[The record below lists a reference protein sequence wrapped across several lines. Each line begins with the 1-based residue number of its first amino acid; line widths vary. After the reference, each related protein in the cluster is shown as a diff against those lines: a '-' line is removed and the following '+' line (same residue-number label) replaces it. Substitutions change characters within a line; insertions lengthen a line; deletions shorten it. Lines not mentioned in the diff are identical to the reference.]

1 MVNSKK
7 HYFLDAFMNSDYI
20 KNNKNFIKYFL
31 NNDVKFNA
39 FLANS
44 HSVSFKFNKN
54 KRLDLLFKEQ
64 LASDLLITAF
74 LKLGC
79 LISKPTFS
87 IVSNYE
93 PISYSKAIKDK
104 IMENYSEEAIMDIEN
119 SHKFIQRNKQKIII
133 RVLFYV
139 RDVNRCYNNKYSRKL
154 EEQTIVCTSENET
167 SHTRNSQ
174 NQLQTI
180 ANKVSRQFNFLEI
193 YKMNLTYLVKELST
207 LLDANVKLELVQL
220 KRPFHNSEILS
231 KYLNLSSFSYKFVQ
245 LINKLLKK
253 IRFSHHRNYRNM
265 KNSETKLNLEQKSII
280 SGVKLR
286 LGGRTHRQKIIPR
299 KTVQQIQRGSLANDK
314 VSLLETS
321 LSRGK
326 TRRGAYSFSVRLGHI
341 ILQ

>member
-79 LISKPTFS
+79 LVSKPTFS

-104 IMENYSEEAIMDIEN
+104 VMVIYSEESIMDIEN
-119 SHKFIQRNKQKIII
+119 SQNFIQRNKQKMIV
-133 RVLFYV
+133 RVFFYI
-139 RDVNRCYNNKYSRKL
+139 RDVNRCYNNKYSRNL
-154 EEQTIVCTSENET
+154 EEQTILS
-167 SHTRNSQ
+167 SSK
-174 NQLQTI
+174 I
-180 ANKVSRQFNFLEI
+180 NKRRITQYNKLSRQFNFLEI

-220 KRPFHNSEILS
+220 KRSFHSSEILS

>member
-1 MVNSKK
+1 MINSKN
-7 HYFLDAFMNSDYI
+7 HYSLDGFMNSDYI

-44 HSVSFKFNKN
+44 HSVSFKFNKK

-79 LISKPTFS
+79 LISKPTFN

-93 PISYSKAIKDK
+93 PISYKKAIKDK
-104 IMENYSEEAIMDIEN
+104 IMEIYSEEAIMDIEN
-119 SHKFIQRNKQKIII
+119 SQKFIQRNKQKIII
-133 RVLFYV
+133 RVLFYI
-139 RDVNRCYNNKYSRKL
+139 RDMNRCYNNKYSRKL
-154 EEQTIVCTSENET
+154 EDKILSSSKTNKRSI
-167 SHTRNSQ
+167 
-174 NQLQTI
+174 NQYKY
-180 ANKVSRQFNFLEI
+180 NKVIEFNFLEI

-253 IRFSHHRNYRNM
+253 IRFFRNYRNL
-265 KNSETKLNLEQKSII
+265 KNNKKLNLLSII

-286 LGGRTHRQKIIPR
+286 LGGRTHRQRIIPR

-341 ILQ
+341 IK

>member
-1 MVNSKK
+1 
-7 HYFLDAFMNSDYI
+7 
-20 KNNKNFIKYFL
+20 
-31 NNDVKFNA
+31 
-39 FLANS
+39 
-44 HSVSFKFNKN
+44 
-54 KRLDLLFKEQ
+54 
-64 LASDLLITAF
+64 
-74 LKLGC
+74 
-79 LISKPTFS
+79 
-87 IVSNYE
+87 
-93 PISYSKAIKDK
+93 
-104 IMENYSEEAIMDIEN
+104 
-119 SHKFIQRNKQKIII
+119 
-133 RVLFYV
+133 
-139 RDVNRCYNNKYSRKL
+139 
-154 EEQTIVCTSENET
+154 
-167 SHTRNSQ
+167 
-174 NQLQTI
+174 
-180 ANKVSRQFNFLEI
+180 
-193 YKMNLTYLVKELST
+193 MNLTYLVKELST

-253 IRFSHHRNYRNM
+253 IRFSHHRNYRNI

-299 KTVQQIQRGSLANDK
+299 KTVQQIQRGSLANNK

>member
-1 MVNSKK
+1 MINSKK
-7 HYFLDAFMNSDYI
+7 HYSLDGFMNSDYI
-20 KNNKNFIKYFL
+20 KNNQNFIKYFL

-44 HSVSFKFNKN
+44 HSVSFKFNKK
-54 KRLDLLFKEQ
+54 KRLDLLFKEH

-87 IVSNYE
+87 IVSNYK

-104 IMENYSEEAIMDIEN
+104 IMEIYSEETIMDIEN
-119 SHKFIQRNKQKIII
+119 SQKFIQRNKQKIII
-133 RVLFYV
+133 RVLFYI

-154 EEQTIVCTSENET
+154 EDKICRPSSKTSQTRS
-167 SHTRNSQ
+167 SQ

-180 ANKVSRQFNFLEI
+180 ANKVSRQFNFVEI

-253 IRFSHHRNYRNM
+253 
-265 KNSETKLNLEQKSII
+265 
-280 SGVKLR
+280 
-286 LGGRTHRQKIIPR
+286 
-299 KTVQQIQRGSLANDK
+299 
-314 VSLLETS
+314 
-321 LSRGK
+321 
-326 TRRGAYSFSVRLGHI
+326 
-341 ILQ
+341 

>member
-1 MVNSKK
+1 MIVRV
-7 HYFLDAFMNSDYI
+7 FFYI
-20 KNNKNFIKYFL
+20 
-31 NNDVKFNA
+31 
-39 FLANS
+39 
-44 HSVSFKFNKN
+44 
-54 KRLDLLFKEQ
+54 
-64 LASDLLITAF
+64 
-74 LKLGC
+74 
-79 LISKPTFS
+79 
-87 IVSNYE
+87 
-93 PISYSKAIKDK
+93 
-104 IMENYSEEAIMDIEN
+104 
-119 SHKFIQRNKQKIII
+119 
-133 RVLFYV
+133 
-139 RDVNRCYNNKYSRKL
+139 RDVNRCYNNKYSRNL
-154 EEQTIVCTSENET
+154 EEQTILS
-167 SHTRNSQ
+167 SSK
-174 NQLQTI
+174 I
-180 ANKVSRQFNFLEI
+180 NKRRITQYNKLSRQFNFLEI

-253 IRFSHHRNYRNM
+253 IRFSHHRNYRNL
-265 KNSETKLNLEQKSII
+265 KNSQKKLNLEQKSII